1 MGRASRPGR
10 ITSKFSATKWLA
22 LNETG
27 LHNVVSLFLILA
39 ATYDRLGEM
48 GPRLQNVLLQ
58 ANLSKMSAI
67 RQVALMRGHVAM
79 LILFTR
85 KRVPIFAY
93 IPKILEQLSAVVQQ
107 QQPDDYDVTVPKL
120 LADGFCE
127 IYQHS
132 DSFRLGEHLL
142 IGLHQ

>member
-1 MGRASRPGR
+1 
-10 ITSKFSATKWLA
+10 
-22 LNETG
+22 
-27 LHNVVSLFLILA
+27 
-39 ATYDRLGEM
+39 
-48 GPRLQNVLLQ
+48 
-58 ANLSKMSAI
+58 
-67 RQVALMRGHVAM
+67 MRGHVAM

-93 IPKILEQLSAVVQQ
+93 VPKILEQLSAIVQQ

-120 LADGFCE
+120 LADGFYE

-142 IGLHQ
+142 IGMCLIIL